1 MQRLYFPLAITS
13 ASLAGPCCATWPPS
27 WPAYSSGW
35 QPCTALSTLLLAP
48 WSIEPYCLPTQAIID
63 EPPLSERLPATTAL
77 FLLLTFYVC
86 HHHERWNFATQKNLQ
101 FTCHCPFPG
110 CVGSNHH
117 PRLVVL
123 QFVAPSPIGCRPT
136 PTTRQKQSPA
146 LTQQTAQL
154 FAASNKTA

>member
-1 MQRLYFPLAITS
+1 MLDITS
-13 ASLAGPCCATWPPS
+13 LSGPCCATWPPS
-27 WPAYSSGW
+27 WSAYSSGS
-35 QPCTALSTLLLAP
+35 QPCSALSTLLLAP

-63 EPPLSERLPATTAL
+63 EPPLSERLPATIAL
-77 FLLLTFYVC
+77 LLLLTS
-86 HHHERWNFATQKNLQ
+86 ATITSAGFSPHSKTYNSPATVDFQA
-101 FTCHCPFPG
+101 
-110 CVGSNHH
+110 CVGSNYH

-123 QFVAPSPIGCRPT
+123 QFVAPPPIGCWPT